1 MVLSKQEIRRLLS
14 APAALIESFIS
25 LDEQLQPNGF
35 DFSVRDV
42 AAFTS
47 TGAMGAGKERT
58 LSELTVIPFDNAGY
72 ADLKPGPYLVTFNEV
87 VNLPR
92 NLMAIGRTRSSL
104 LRCGVSVPSAVW
116 DAGYHGRSQSLFV
129 VHNPMGFRLPRNA
142 RVLQLVF
149 MKMNTAAES
158 GYNGLFQKE
167 NL

>member
-1 MVLSKQEIRRLLS
+1 MVLSKQEICRLLATP
-14 APAALIESFIS
+14 APLIEGFVS

-35 DFSVRDV
+35 DLSVRDV
-42 AAFTS
+42 SVFSSA
-47 TGAMGAGKERT
+47 GAMGASKERT
-58 LSELTVIPFDNAGY
+58 ISKVTAIAFDAAGY

-92 NLMAIGRTRSSL
+92 DLMAVARTRSSL

-129 VHNPMGFRLPRNA
+129 VHNPSGFRLAQNA

-149 MKMNTAAES
+149 LKLSAIAES